1 MPYLNERKGGI
12 SNVNNRSKDLEPIK
26 SQILKLNTTI
36 VNILSQ
42 IKTLNAQQEL
52 DNELRQK
59 MADFISY
66 SDKKRVNA
74 VVKDIT
80 LIKKQ
85 INLSKTSK
93 ILKTITSL
101 KERVDNIED
110 SLVSDEE
117 D

>member
-12 SNVNNRSKDLEPIK
+12 SHVNNRSKDLEPIK
-26 SQILKLNTTI
+26 SEILKLNTSI

-42 IKTLNAQQEL
+42 LKTLNRQQEL

-66 SDKKRVNA
+66 TDKKRVNSC
-74 VVKDIT
+74 VKDLT
-80 LIKKQ
+80 QIKKQ

-93 ILKTITSL
+93 IMKSLNSL
-101 KERVDNIED
+101 KERLDNIED
-110 SLVSDEE
+110 SLVSDVE
-117 D
+117 

>member
-1 MPYLNERKGGI
+1 M
-12 SNVNNRSKDLEPIK
+12 
-26 SQILKLNTTI
+26 NTTI